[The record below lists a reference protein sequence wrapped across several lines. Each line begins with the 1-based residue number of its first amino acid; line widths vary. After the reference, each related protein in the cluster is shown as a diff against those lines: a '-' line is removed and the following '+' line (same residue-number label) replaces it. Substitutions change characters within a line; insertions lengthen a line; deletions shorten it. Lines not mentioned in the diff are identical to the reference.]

1 MDGGSSPL
9 TRGKPAPTRKRK
21 ASRGLIPAHAGKTH
35 QPEVRPWGT
44 TAHPR
49 SRGENDVVE
58 EFLKQRP
65 GSSPLTRGKPSRGVG
80 YCGTGGLIPAHA
92 GKTARAAFPAA
103 TSRAHP
109 RSRGENSSRSGP
121 GAIGPGSSPLT
132 RGKLQ
137 SIRPRSHR
145 PGLIPAHAG
154 KTPGNRLPIRA
165 EEAHPRS
172 RGENGA
178 VAVGPIFPHGSSPL
192 TRGKPHTRRTT
203 SRVAG
208 LIPAHAG
215 KTDRGEAFGP
225 RVGAHPRSRGENT
238 RRAPTVSSAAG
249 SSPLTRGKLRQRLE
263 RELWRGLIPAHAG
276 KTAPSTGKPNSPW
289 AHPRSRGENN
299 VRTDLRVGPE
309 GSSPL
314 TRGKQGDWSGLQRRV
329 GLIPAH
335 AGKTAKALSAAPTA
349 GAHPRSRG
357 ENPCS

>member
-1 MDGGSSPL
+1 MGNNGASPL
-9 TRGKPAPTRKRK
+9 TRGKRCRRGIPQTAP
-21 ASRGLIPAHAGKTH
+21 GLIPAHAGKTIARCW
-35 QPEVRPWGT
+35 VLRYRG
-44 TAHPR
+44 AHPR
-49 SRGENDVVE
+49 SRGEN
-58 EFLKQRP
+58 R
-65 GSSPLTRGKPSRGVG
+65 TRGVPGG
-80 YCGTGGLIPAHA
+80 YFT
-92 GKTARAAFPAA
+92 
-103 TSRAHP
+103 
-109 RSRGENSSRSGP
+109 
-121 GAIGPGSSPLT
+121 GSSPLT